1 VTGVERSRAVG
12 TLSSGPAETAVVN
25 DSTRE
30 TVREHWAAL
39 LDCDPAT
46 VFAAGPSVVPT
57 TTEAVEM
64 FSHDAGAVVAAP
76 PSLAGEVR
84 SVLAARSTPTTA
96 TEARA
101 LVEATVDRCEVDGG
115 PTVEEV
121 LGPQFVGYC
130 DESTFSPVHGESPAV
145 ELVDPASLA
154 SLRAATPAAE
164 WDRSGVRTDDDDP
177 TVAVEHDGRPVAA
190 AQYAA
195 DHGTAGIGVV
205 SHPDHRGEGN
215 ATLAV
220 SLATAHALAVG
231 LVPEYR
237 TLEAWS
243 SSVALAERL
252 GFERVGRSLLVE
264 LDGVE

>member
-1 VTGVERSRAVG
+1 M
-12 TLSSGPAETAVVN
+12 N
-25 DSTRE
+25 DATRE

-39 LDCDPAT
+39 LGCAPAT
-46 VFAAGPSVVPT
+46 VFTAGPSVVPT
-57 TTEAVEM
+57 TSEAVEV
-64 FSHDAGAVVAAP
+64 FSYEGGAVVSAP
-76 PSLAGEVR
+76 PSLAGALR
-84 SVLAARSTPTTA
+84 SVLAARSIPTTA

-101 LVEATVDRCEVDGG
+101 LAEAAVDRCEVGGG
-115 PTVEEV
+115 PTVTEV

-130 DESTFSPVHGESPAV
+130 DDSTFTPVHEESTAV

-177 TVAVEHDGRPVAA
+177 TVAVARDGRPVAA
-190 AQYAA
+190 AQYAVE
-195 DHGTAGIGVV
+195 HETAGIAVV
-205 SHPDHRGEGN
+205 SHPDHRGAGN

-220 SLATAHALAVG
+220 SQATAHGLNAG
-231 LVPEYR
+231 LVAEYR

-252 GFERVGRSLLVE
+252 GFERVGRSLLVR

>member
-1 VTGVERSRAVG
+1 M
-12 TLSSGPAETAVVN
+12 N
-25 DSTRE
+25 DATRE

-39 LDCDPAT
+39 LGCAPAT
-46 VFAAGPSVVPT
+46 VFTAGPSVVPT
-57 TTEAVEM
+57 TSEAVEV
-64 FSHDAGAVVAAP
+64 FSYEGGAVVSAP
-76 PSLAGEVR
+76 PSLAGALR
-84 SVLAARSTPTTA
+84 SVLAARSIPTTA

-101 LVEATVDRCEVDGG
+101 LAEAAVDRCAVGGG
-115 PTVEEV
+115 PTVTEV

-130 DESTFSPVHGESPAV
+130 DDSTFTPVHEESTAV

-177 TVAVEHDGRPVAA
+177 TVAVARDGRPVAA
-190 AQYAA
+190 AQYAVE
-195 DHGTAGIGVV
+195 HETAGIAVV
-205 SHPDHRGEGN
+205 SHPDHRGAGN

-220 SLATAHALAVG
+220 SQATAHALNAG
-231 LVPEYR
+231 LVAEYR

-252 GFERVGRSLLVE
+252 GFERVGRSLLVR